1 MHQLLKLPV
10 VFQHFAEHKVENRD
24 ISFLQ
29 FLDMHYM
36 HGSPMDK
43 DHDRDMQLPFK
54 STDDCVSFFSNVF
67 VPLLQQPAINNPTA
81 GSQKKNYILRNH
93 YIIPAYLANIWQ
105 PPKSC

>member
-1 MHQLLKLPV
+1 
-10 VFQHFAEHKVENRD
+10 
-24 ISFLQ
+24 
-29 FLDMHYM
+29 MHYM

-54 STDDCVSFFSNVF
+54 TTDDCVYFVSNVF
-67 VPLLQQPAINNPTA
+67 IPLLQQPSISAPA
-81 GSQKKNYILRNH
+81 LVGQKQTYILRNH

>member
-10 VFQHFAEHKVENRD
+10 VFQHYAEHKLMNGN

-36 HGSPMDK
+36 HGSPMDS

-54 STDDCVSFFSNVF
+54 TIDDCVYFVSNVF
-67 VPLLQQPAINNPTA
+67 IPLLQQPSISAPA
-81 GSQKKNYILRNH
+81 LVGQKQTYILRNH